1 MTVDDTLSFSNAA
14 KRNGACVSLRMR
26 RTNIPFTRMGTAV
39 AEPRLCFALDVPTAG
54 DAIAWVDLLAD
65 DVGVFKIGLELFV
78 AEGPSIVR
86 RIRARGVDVF
96 LDLKLHDIPNTVA
109 SAVRRAVDLDVR
121 YLTLHASGGPAMM
134 RQAAQAAQSTSTV
147 LLAVTILTSL
157 GDDELLRAGH
167 VGGAVT
173 LVPMLATLAAES
185 RIGGVVCSPLEIAAV
200 KRVAPDLVIV
210 TPGVRGVNDASD
222 DQTRTRSAAEAIQA
236 GAHVVVVGR
245 PIKNARD
252 PIRAARQLAKEIAST
267 ST

>member
-1 MTVDDTLSFSNAA
+1 
-14 KRNGACVSLRMR
+14 
-26 RTNIPFTRMGTAV
+26 MGTAV

-167 VGGAVT
+167 VGGAV
-173 LVPMLATLAAES
+173 MI
-185 RIGGVVCSPLEIAAV
+185 R
-200 KRVAPDLVIV
+200 RAPDRQRRPSRPAPTSSSSAGRSKMRVIPSARRGSWPKRSLRRRRERGLRV
-210 TPGVRGVNDASD
+210 YLQGFPHADSVHTTRGIRCRRRSWPRAGSSRRCQHAVVRD
-222 DQTRTRSAAEAIQA
+222 RT
-236 GAHVVVVGR
+236 
-245 PIKNARD
+245 
-252 PIRAARQLAKEIAST
+252 
-267 ST
+267 